1 MGTRSMIA
9 IENPHSKAV
18 KSIYC
23 HWDGYLAH
31 NGSILNEHYSNS
43 PKVNNL
49 IALGDLSSLGTQIG
63 EKHPFSQFVSDTE
76 EFKALPK
83 AEQERIK
90 AEAEAAYQAAKDA
103 GYCTF
108 YTRDRGEDAPY
119 KHFESAKAA
128 LEYYDGSWCE
138 YFYLFRYDADLESGK
153 WFYKDRNGGA
163 WKRLATALKKVKE
176 EEFA

>member
-1 MGTRSMIA
+1 
-9 IENPHSKAV
+9 
-18 KSIYC
+18 
-23 HWDGYLAH
+23 LAH
-31 NGSILNEHYSNS
+31 NGAILNEHYSNS

-49 IALGDLSSLGTQIG
+49 IALGDLSSLRPEIG
-63 EKHPFSQFVSDTE
+63 VQHAFSSLDV
-76 EFKALPK
+76 PK
-83 AEQERIK
+83 EEQE
-90 AEAEAAYQAAKDA
+90 AYDKEH
-103 GYCTF
+103 GNSCTF

-128 LEYYDGSWCE
+128 LEYYNGSWCE

-163 WKRLATALKKVKE
+163 WKRLATALNKIKE

>member
-31 NGSILNEHYSNS
+31 NGAILNEHYSNS

-49 IALGDLSSLGTQIG
+49 IALGDLSSLRPEIG
-63 EKHPFSQFVSDTE
+63 VQHAFSSLDV
-76 EFKALPK
+76 PK
-83 AEQERIK
+83 EEQE
-90 AEAEAAYQAAKDA
+90 AYDKEH
-103 GYCTF
+103 GNSCTF
-108 YTRDRGEDAPY
+108 YTRDRGEIAPY

-153 WFYKDRNGGA
+153 WFFKDRNGGA
-163 WKRLATALKKVKE
+163 WKRLATALKKIKE

>member
-18 KSIYC
+18 KAIYC

-31 NGSILNEHYSNS
+31 NGAILNEHYSNS

-49 IALGDLSSLGTQIG
+49 IALGDLSSLRPEIG
-63 EKHPFSQFVSDTE
+63 VQHAFSSLDV
-76 EFKALPK
+76 PK
-83 AEQERIK
+83 EEQE
-90 AEAEAAYQAAKDA
+90 AYDKEH
-103 GYCTF
+103 GNSCTF

-128 LEYYDGSWCE
+128 LEYYEGSWCE

-163 WKRLATALKKVKE
+163 WKRLATALSKIKA

>member
-23 HWDGYLAH
+23 HWDGYLQH
-31 NGSILNEHYSNS
+31 NGSLLEKHYPNS

-63 EKHPFSQFVSDTE
+63 EAHPFSPHTN
-76 EFKALPK
+76 
-83 AEQERIK
+83 
-90 AEAEAAYQAAKDA
+90 EADKLAYEAAKEA
-103 GYCTF
+103 GFCTF

-119 KHFESAKAA
+119 KFFPTIKEAIA
-128 LEYYDGSWCE
+128 YYDGSWCE
-138 YFYLFRYDADLESGK
+138 YFYLFRYDADLETGK
-153 WFYKDRNGGA
+153 WFYRTRENGR
-163 WKRLATALKKVKE
+163 WKRLATALKKFKAEDV
-176 EEFA
+176 A

>member
-18 KSIYC
+18 KAIYC

-31 NGSILNEHYSNS
+31 NGAILNEHYSNS

-49 IALGDLSSLGTQIG
+49 IALGDLSSLRPEIG
-63 EKHPFSQFVSDTE
+63 VQHAFSSLDV
-76 EFKALPK
+76 PK
-83 AEQERIK
+83 EEQE
-90 AEAEAAYQAAKDA
+90 AYDKEH
-103 GYCTF
+103 GNSCTF

-128 LEYYDGSWCE
+128 LEYYNGSWCE

-163 WKRLATALKKVKE
+163 WKRLATALNKIKE